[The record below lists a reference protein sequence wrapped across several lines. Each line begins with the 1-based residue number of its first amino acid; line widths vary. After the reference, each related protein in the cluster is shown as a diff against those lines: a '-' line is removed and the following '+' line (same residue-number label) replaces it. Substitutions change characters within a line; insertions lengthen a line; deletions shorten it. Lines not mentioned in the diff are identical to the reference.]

1 MKCLCGSEERVK
13 YHCYSADAEGC
24 MEHDRVRLLLAWV
37 CVRCPL
43 CRRARRTQRGLAFRL
58 VRLAEE
64 RACVFCRAYE
74 KVYGRRPHE
83 PLP

>member
-1 MKCLCGSEERVK
+1 MAHERVT
-13 YHCYSADAEGC
+13 S
-24 MEHDRVRLLLAWV
+24 LLAAV

-58 VRLAEE
+58 VRLVEE
-64 RACVFCRAYE
+64 RACVFCRSYE